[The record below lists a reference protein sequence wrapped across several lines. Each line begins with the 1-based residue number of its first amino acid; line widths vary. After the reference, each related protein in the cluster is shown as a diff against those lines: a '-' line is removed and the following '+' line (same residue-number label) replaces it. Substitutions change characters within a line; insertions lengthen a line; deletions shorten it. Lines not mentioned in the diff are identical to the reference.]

1 MNVKF
6 IALGCKV
13 NTYENASIKET
24 FLANGYTND
33 QDKDADVVVI
43 NTCSVTA
50 VADQKSR
57 QIIRRE
63 RRKYPDAT
71 LVVMGCYSQHNE
83 DYIALNTG
91 ADIILGTNYRHEIIN
106 LVNEFKNTKKQIVK
120 INHDTRSFKY
130 ESLGSFAIPIG
141 TRAYIKIQDGCN
153 NFCSYCNIPYTRGIA
168 RSRPKQEIIDE
179 ITYLISLGY
188 KEFVLTGIHTAHYG
202 LDIKGTRFSD
212 LVEEILDIPGLYRL
226 RISSIEESEI
236 DDKLINLLT
245 TRDNIASHLHMP
257 LQSGSRTVLKRMRRK
272 YNVDDFINKVNRI
285 REVRPDI
292 SITTDVIVGFP
303 GETEEE
309 FQETF
314 DFIKKVKFSELHVF
328 PFSAREGT
336 DAFNYPDQISNKVKE
351 ERVAKLIFLSN
362 KLQNEYE
369 FKFIGKELEVIL
381 EERNKTNHLVGGF
394 SSNYIKLFGDFPDE
408 MIGKIV
414 KIKVDKFSLNK

>member
-13 NTYENASIKET
+13 NSYENASIKET
-24 FLANGYTND
+24 FLANGYENND
-33 QDKDADVVVI
+33 SSDADVVVI

-63 RRKYPDAT
+63 RRKYPNAVI
-71 LVVMGCYSQHNE
+71 VVMGCYSQHNE
-83 DYIALNTG
+83 EYIAENTG
-91 ADIILGTNYRHEIIN
+91 ADIILGTNYRHEILD
-106 LVNEFKNTKKQIVK
+106 LVESFKKNHKQIIK

-130 ESLGSFAIPIG
+130 ESLGAFAIPVG

-153 NFCSYCNIPYTRGIA
+153 NFCSYCNIPYTRGVA
-168 RSRPKQEIIDE
+168 RSRPKEEIIDE
-179 ITYLISLGY
+179 IKYLISKGY

-236 DDKLINLLT
+236 DDKLIELLR
-245 TRDNIASHLHMP
+245 TRSNIADHLHMP
-257 LQSGSRTVLKRMRRK
+257 LQSGSKTVLKRMRRK
-272 YNVDDFINKVNRI
+272 YNVDDFIDKVNRI
-285 REVRPDI
+285 RGVRPDI

-303 GETEEE
+303 GESEEE
-309 FQETF
+309 FLETF
-314 DFIKKVKFSELHVF
+314 NFIKKVGFSELHVF

-336 DAFNYPDQISNKVKE
+336 DAFSYENQISAKVKE
-351 ERVAKLIFLSN
+351 ERVAKLIALSN
-362 KLQNEYE
+362 ELQKEYE
-369 FKFIGKELEVIL
+369 SRFIDKELEVIL
-381 EERNKTNHLVGGF
+381 EERNKTNHLMGGF
-394 SSNYIKLFGDFPDE
+394 SSNYIKLYGDFPDE
-408 MIGKIV
+408 MIGQIV
-414 KIKVDKFSLNK
+414 KIKVDNISLNR